1 MVAESHAGPSSAA
14 SPASQQAAR
23 RQLSENLP
31 GSGKLVTVLQSK
43 GVSPSVLRALQQ
55 AGYDAPAV
63 CEAGAAR
70 IAALTACSLE
80 EARTVVTV
88 ASQIVSGAILAPVF
102 SSPSGEKEP
111 PLVV

>member
-1 MVAESHAGPSSAA
+1 M
-14 SPASQQAAR
+14 
-23 RQLSENLP
+23 
-31 GSGKLVTVLQSK
+31 VTVLQSR

-88 ASQIVSGAILAPVF
+88 AGQIVSGAILAPVF
-102 SSPSGEKEP
+102 SSPSQSGADEKVA